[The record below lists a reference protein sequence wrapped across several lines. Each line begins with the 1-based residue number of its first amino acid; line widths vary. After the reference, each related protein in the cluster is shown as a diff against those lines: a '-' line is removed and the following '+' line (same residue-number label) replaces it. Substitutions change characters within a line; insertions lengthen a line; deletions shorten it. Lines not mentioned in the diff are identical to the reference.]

1 MRSAPVLVAASLS
14 LLAACTHASRA
25 DAERFHFDIKFLG
38 GGQACSVET
47 TELAT
52 KATMFVQVALPRDRR
67 DNHSSYE
74 NGDTDQILAVKLV
87 HDDKGKYRCSGAI
100 FEHGKMAA
108 SDFREQ

>member
-52 KATMFVQVALPRDRR
+52 KATMFVQAALPRDRR
-67 DNHSSYE
+67 DADASYE
-74 NGDTDQILAVKLV
+74 DGDTGQTLVVKLV
-87 HDDKGKYRCSGAI
+87 HDDQGKFRCTGTIS
-100 FEHGKMAA
+100 EHGKLAA